1 MRIANGKED
10 CLLLDFAG
18 NCSRHGPVDRV
29 KAKAPGEA
37 GDGEAPIKTCP
48 ECMTIVHA
56 SVSVCP
62 DCGYEWPAPIPKID
76 RRAATDAVL
85 SSQIEAKPVWIDRV
99 TYSRHEKRGKPDSLK
114 IEYWGGNFERYAE
127 WVCLEHKGF
136 ARKKAEQWWR
146 WRSSSAAPAT
156 VGEALLLTAGLKT
169 PVRIWVRPNGR
180 YFEIGKV
187 DFDAFGKEREK
198 EMDSG
203 GDSKPGNLAFLAA

>member
-1 MRIANGKED
+1 M
-10 CLLLDFAG
+10 
-18 NCSRHGPVDRV
+18 

-76 RRAATDAVL
+76 RRAAQDIVL
-85 SSQIEAKPVWIDRV
+85 SSQIEAKPVGIDRV

-114 IEYWGGNFERYAE
+114 VEYWGGNFERYAE
-127 WVCLEHKGF
+127 WVCFEHKGY
-136 ARKKAEQWWR
+136 ARKKAEKWWSKR
-146 WRSSSAAPAT
+146 CGLPAPT
-156 VGEALLLTAGLKT
+156 TITRALSVTKSLAEPST
-169 PVRIWVRPNGR
+169 IWVRQNGR
-180 YFEIGKV
+180 YFDIVEV
-187 DFDAFGKEREK
+187 EFDGPCKEK

-203 GDSKPGNLAFLAA
+203 SESKRGNLAFLAA